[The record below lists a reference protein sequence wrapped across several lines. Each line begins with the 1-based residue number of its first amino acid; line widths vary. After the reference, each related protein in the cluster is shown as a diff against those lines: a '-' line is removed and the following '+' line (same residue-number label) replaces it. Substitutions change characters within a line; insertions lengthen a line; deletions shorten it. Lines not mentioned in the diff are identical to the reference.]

1 MLKCTRTVMTIGMAF
16 LFAGSLFLYGCS
28 SSPDEQ
34 QLKSLQ
40 TLKDETAQLEKEIK
54 EKEVKKSDLEKV
66 VAEKSAKV
74 KKCAEDMAIVK
85 QRLAK

>member
-1 MLKCTRTVMTIGMAF
+1 MSKCTRTVMTIGMAL
-16 LFAGSLFLYGCS
+16 LFSGSLFQYGCS

-34 QLKSLQ
+34 QLKALQ

-54 EKEVKKSDLEKV
+54 EKEVKKGDLDKV
-66 VAEKSAKV
+66 IAEKNAKL
-74 KKCAEDMAIVK
+74 KKCADDQAIVK

>member
-1 MLKCTRTVMTIGMAF
+1 MLKFTRTVIISGMAVV
-16 LFAGSLFLYGCS
+16 FAGSLFLGGCS

-34 QLKSLQ
+34 QMKALQ

-66 VAEKSAKV
+66 VAEKNNTL
-74 KKCAEDMAIVK
+74 KKCAADQAIVK